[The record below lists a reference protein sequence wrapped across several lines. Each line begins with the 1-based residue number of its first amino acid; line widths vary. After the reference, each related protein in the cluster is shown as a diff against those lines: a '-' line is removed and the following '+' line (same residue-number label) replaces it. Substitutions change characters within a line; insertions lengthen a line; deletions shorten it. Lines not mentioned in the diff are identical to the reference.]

1 METTN
6 KSNKLCGILFIIL
19 GVISV
24 LVSEDNG
31 CYDLTAALLLNQ
43 ERICK
48 NYGKRCLKLYRLG
61 NIQK

>member
-6 KSNKLCGILFIIL
+6 KSNKFCGILFIIL

-31 CYDLTAALLLNQ
+31 CYDLTAALLLVP
-43 ERICK
+43 
-48 NYGKRCLKLYRLG
+48 LG
-61 NIQK
+61 LAMIFNKAE